1 MVSTLFLAENPCV
14 HLFRR
19 VSPPLGFWCGRDD
32 QVHRVYPRVRQHVL
46 LEVRSKS
53 ESKARANILHILVV
67 QESQLVFP

>member
-1 MVSTLFLAENPCV
+1 MVSTLFLAENPCA

-19 VSPPLGFWCGRDD
+19 VSPPLGFRCGRDG
-32 QVHRVYPRVRQHVL
+32 QVHRVYSLVRQRVL
-46 LEVRSKS
+46 LEVCSRS